1 MGYTP
6 SELESDT
13 LVLDTVLWFDESD
26 LDTDP
31 FYNNS
36 DRIYCQSA
44 FYEEISWSDEQA
56 AALATKLYW
65 VSSIFAGK
73 GGLDPKRGTASLQDT
88 QRYFR
93 VFKVWMTYKR
103 MKTKLAF
110 WDGSGTNKASPY
122 SAIRN
127 WLR

>member
-1 MGYTP
+1 MEESIDVRVSTTSCLQLDELEGKTALIGYTP

-13 LVLDTVLWFDESD
+13 SVLDTVLWFDKSD
-26 LDTDP
+26 LDIDP
-31 FYNNS
+31 FYNNL

-73 GGLDPKRGTASLQDT
+73 GGLDPKRVTASLQDT
-88 QRYFR
+88 CRYFR
-93 VFKVWMTYKR
+93 VFKV
-103 MKTKLAF
+103 
-110 WDGSGTNKASPY
+110 
-122 SAIRN
+122 
-127 WLR
+127 